1 MRLLL
6 ALLLLPVALRADVFR
21 LADGREVKGPVLK
34 ETADSYF
41 VDLGH
46 AVLELPKKTVLA
58 REAEGASGAEAPA
71 AKAEKAA
78 GQIWSSIDRPE
89 ASVKANV
96 ERSESAVVM
105 VRQPHGLGSG
115 FIITPDGYVITNDHV
130 IQGET
135 KITVVLFEKG
145 ADGTLNKRIVEKV
158 KIVATNAYEDLALL
172 KLEGE
177 KDLPITYLGASDE
190 VRVGQGCYA
199 IGNPHGLE
207 RSVSEGIV
215 STLNRVMDG
224 RTHLQITAAVNPG
237 NSGGPL
243 FNLKG
248 EVIGVVDLKLIFS
261 EGLNFAIPVDRVKR
275 FLGDRDAFAYDK
287 DNPNTGYSYPP
298 PPPKKGSEEAK
309 SEERQG

>member
-6 ALLLLPVALRADVFR
+6 ALLVLTAALRADVFR

-41 VDLGH
+41 VDLG
-46 AVLELPKKTVLA
+46 ATVLELPKKAVLA
-58 REAEGASGAEAPA
+58 REAEGASGAEEP
-71 AKAEKAA
+71 AEKAVTA
-78 GQIWSSIDRPE
+78 TGQLWSAIDRPE

-96 ERSESAVVM
+96 ERTESAVVM
-105 VRQPHGLGSG
+105 VRTPHGLGSG
-115 FIITPDGYVITNDHV
+115 FILTPDGYVITNDHV

-135 KITVVLFEKG
+135 KVTVVLFEKG
-145 ADGTLNKRIVEKV
+145 KDGTLNKRIVEKV

-177 KDLPITYLGASDE
+177 KDLPITYLADSDE

-207 RSVSEGIV
+207 RTVSEGIV

-275 FLGDRDAFAYDK
+275 FLRDRDAFAYDK
-287 DNPNTGYSYPP
+287 DNPNTGYRYLP
-298 PPPKKGSEEAK
+298 PPPKKGASQDAGG
-309 SEERQG
+309 QG

>member
-6 ALLLLPVALRADVFR
+6 ALLLLPAAVRADVFR

-34 ETADSYF
+34 ESTDSYF

-46 AVLELPKKTVLA
+46 TVLELPKKSVVS
-58 REAEGASGAEAPA
+58 REEEGASGTEAP
-71 AKAEKAA
+71 EKATKA
-78 GQIWSSIDRPE
+78 LGQLWSSIDRPE

-96 ERSESAVVM
+96 ERTESAVVM

-115 FIITPDGYVITNDHV
+115 FIISPDGYVITNDHV

-145 ADGTLNKRIVEKV
+145 ADGTLNKRIVDKV
-158 KIVATNAYEDLALL
+158 KIIATNAYEDLALL

-177 KDLPITYLGASDE
+177 NNLPITYLGDSDE
-190 VRVGQGCYA
+190 VRVGQSCYA

-207 RSVSEGIV
+207 RTVSEGIV

-248 EVIGVVDLKLIFS
+248 EVIGVVDLKLILS
-261 EGLNFAIPVDRVKR
+261 EGLNFAIPVDRVRR
-275 FLGDRDAFAYDK
+275 FLRDRDAFAYDK
-287 DNPNTGYSYPP
+287 DNPNTGYRYLP
-298 PPPKKGSEEAK
+298 PPPKKAK
-309 SEERQG
+309 PETKGKDPQD

>member
-1 MRLLL
+1 M
-6 ALLLLPVALRADVFR
+6 ALRADVFR

-41 VDLGH
+41 VDIGH

-71 AKAEKAA
+71 AKATKGA
-78 GQIWSSIDRPE
+78 GQIWSAIDRPE

-96 ERSESAVVM
+96 ERTESAVIM
-105 VRQPHGLGSG
+105 VRTPHALGSG
-115 FIITPDGYVITNDHV
+115 FVITSDGYVITNDHV

-145 ADGTLNKRIVEKV
+145 ADGTLNKSIIEKV

-177 KDLPITYLGASDE
+177 KDLPITYLGESDD

-207 RSVSEGIV
+207 RTVSEGIV

-309 SEERQG
+309 SQERQG

>member
-1 MRLLL
+1 MRLLF

-21 LADGREVKGPVLK
+21 LADGREVKGPLLK

-41 VDLGH
+41 VDLGET
-46 AVLELPKKTVLA
+46 VLELPKKTVLA
-58 REAEGASGAEAPA
+58 REAEGAPGAATPA
-71 AKAEKAA
+71 ERTEKAE
-78 GQIWSSIDRPE
+78 GQLWSTIDRPE

-96 ERSESAVVM
+96 DRTAAAVVM

-130 IQGET
+130 IQDET

-145 ADGTLNKRIVEKV
+145 KDGTLNKRIVENV
-158 KIVATNAYEDLALL
+158 KIVAMNAYEDLALL

-177 KDLPITYLGASDE
+177 KDLPIVYLGDSDA
-190 VRVGQGCYA
+190 VRVGQACYA

-215 STLNRVMDG
+215 STLDRVMDG

-248 EVIGVVDLKLIFS
+248 EVIGVVDLKLILS

-275 FLGDRDAFAYDK
+275 FLRDRDAFVYDK
-287 DNPNTGYSYPP
+287 DNPNTGYRYPP
-298 PPPKKGSEEAK
+298 PPPKKGSPAAPSK
-309 SEERQG
+309 Q

>member
-6 ALLLLPVALRADVFR
+6 ALLLIPAALRADVFR
-21 LADGREVKGPVLK
+21 LADGREVRGPILK
-34 ETADSYF
+34 ETVDSFF

-46 AVLELPKKTVLA
+46 TVLELPKKSVLA

-71 AKAEKAA
+71 EKETKAA

-96 ERSESAVVM
+96 ERTEAAVVM
-105 VRQPHGLGSG
+105 VRTPMGLGSG
-115 FIITPDGYVITNDHV
+115 FIISSDGYVITNDHV

-135 KITVVLFEKG
+135 KVTVVLFEKG
-145 ADGTLNKRIVEKV
+145 KDGTLNKRILDKV

-172 KLEGE
+172 RLEGE
-177 KDLPITYLGASDE
+177 KDLPTTYLADSDE
-190 VRVGQGCYA
+190 IRVGQGCYA

-207 RSVSEGIV
+207 RTVSEGIV

-275 FLGDRDAFAYDK
+275 FLRDRDAFAYDK
-287 DNPNTGYSYPP
+287 DNPNTGYRYLP
-298 PPPKKGSEEAK
+298 PPPKKGAAK
-309 SEERQG
+309 ESGSQG

>member
-6 ALLLLPVALRADVFR
+6 ALLILPGLLRADVFK
-21 LADGREVKGPVLK
+21 LTDGREVKGPLLK

-41 VDLGH
+41 VDLGQT
-46 AVLELPKKTVLA
+46 VLELPKKSVLA
-58 REAEGASGAEAPA
+58 REAEGAPGEAAPEKA
-71 AKAEKAA
+71 TKAED
-78 GQIWSSIDRPE
+78 QIWSAIDRPE

-96 ERSESAVVM
+96 ERTAAAVVM

-115 FIITPDGYVITNDHV
+115 FIISPDGYVITNDHV

-135 KITVVLFEKG
+135 KISVVLFEKG
-145 ADGTLNKRIVEKV
+145 KDGTLNKRIVEKV
-158 KIVATNAYEDLALL
+158 RIVATNAYEDLALL

-177 KDLPITYLGASDE
+177 TDLPITYLGDSDE
-190 VRVGQGCYA
+190 VRAGQSCYA

-207 RSVSEGIV
+207 RTVSEGIV

-275 FLGDRDAFAYDK
+275 FLRDRDAFAYDK
-287 DNPNTGYSYPP
+287 DNPNTGYTYLP
-298 PPPKKGSEEAK
+298 PPPKKG
-309 SEERQG
+309 

>member
-1 MRLLL
+1 MRLLF
-6 ALLLLPVALRADVFR
+6 ALFLLPTMLDADTFR
-21 LADGREVKGPVLK
+21 MADGREVKAPILK

-46 AVLELPKKTVLA
+46 TVLELPKKAVLA
-58 REAEGASGAEAPA
+58 REAEGAPGAVAPER
-71 AKAEKAA
+71 AKSET
-78 GQIWSSIDRPE
+78 GQLWSTIDRPE

-96 ERSESAVVM
+96 ERTASAVVM

-145 ADGTLNKRIVEKV
+145 ADGTLNKRIVDNV
-158 KIVATNAYEDLALL
+158 KIVATNAHEDLALL

-177 KDLPITYLGASDE
+177 KDLPITYLGDTDE
-190 VRVGQGCYA
+190 VRVGQACYA

-248 EVIGVVDLKLIFS
+248 EVIGVVDLKLIMS

-275 FLGDRDAFAYDK
+275 FLRDRDAYAYDK
-287 DNPNTGYSYPP
+287 DNPNTGYRYLP
-298 PPPKKGSEEAK
+298 PPPKKSG
-309 SEERQG
+309 

>member
-6 ALLLLPVALRADVFR
+6 ALLLLPGLLRADVFR
-21 LADGREVKGPVLK
+21 LADGREVTGPLLK

-41 VDLGH
+41 VDLGQT
-46 AVLELPKKTVLA
+46 VLELPKKAVLS
-58 REAEGASGAEAPA
+58 REAETASTDAAAPGKA
-71 AKAEKAA
+71 TKAED
-78 GQIWSSIDRPE
+78 QIWSSIDRPE

-96 ERSESAVVM
+96 ERTQSAVVM

-115 FIITPDGYVITNDHV
+115 FIISPDGYVITNDHV

-135 KITVVLFEKG
+135 KISVVLFEKG
-145 ADGTLNKRIVEKV
+145 KDGTLNKRIAEKV
-158 KIVATNAYEDLALL
+158 RIVATNAYEDLALL

-177 KDLPITYLGASDE
+177 KDLPITYLGDSDE
-190 VRVGQGCYA
+190 VRVGQSCYA

-207 RSVSEGIV
+207 RTVSEGIV

-275 FLGDRDAFAYDK
+275 FLRDRDAFAYDK
-287 DNPNTGYSYPP
+287 DNPNTGYTYLP
-298 PPPKKGSEEAK
+298 PPPKKGSSGAPSGE
-309 SEERQG
+309 

>member
-1 MRLLL
+1 MRSIL
-6 ALLLLPVALRADVFR
+6 ALLLLPLALHADVFK
-21 LADGREVKGPVLK
+21 LADGREVIGPLLK

-46 AVLELPKKTVLA
+46 TVLELPKKAVLA
-58 REAEGASGAEAPA
+58 REEEGASTPGEDAKESVT
-71 AKAEKAA
+71 KAED
-78 GQIWSSIDRPE
+78 QPWSSIDRPE

-96 ERSESAVVM
+96 ERTAAAVVM
-105 VRQPHGLGSG
+105 VRQPHALGSG
-115 FIITPDGYVITNDHV
+115 FIITPDGYVVTNDHV
-130 IQGET
+130 VQGET
-135 KITVVLFEKG
+135 KISVVLFEKG
-145 ADGTLNKRIVEKV
+145 KDGTLNKRIVDNV

-177 KDLPITYLGASDE
+177 KDLPITYLGESDD
-190 VRVGQGCYA
+190 VRVGQPCYA
-199 IGNPHGLE
+199 IGNPHGLD

-215 STLNRVMDG
+215 STLNRAMGG

-248 EVIGVVDLKLIFS
+248 QVIGVVDLKLMFS

-275 FLGDRDAFAYDK
+275 FLRDRDAFAYDK
-287 DNPNTGYSYPP
+287 DNPNTGYRYLP
-298 PPPKKGSEEAK
+298 PPPKKGTQAAPSGE
-309 SEERQG
+309 